1 MAELSTTE
9 SNVHIKGS
17 SVPSELKISAQWDA
31 CLETTVINFGAGLV
45 VGALSAVVLTR
56 SPGFRRAI
64 RGFGAGAGVGASWV
78 HCSQA
83 FDKVAAAPKAADGSA
98 AVATAA
104 KK

>member
-9 SNVHIKGS
+9 SNVHIKKS

-56 SPGFRRAI
+56 E
-64 RGFGAGAGVGASWV
+64 
-78 HCSQA
+78 C
-83 FDKVAAAPKAADGSA
+83 KL
-98 AVATAA
+98 
-104 KK
+104 